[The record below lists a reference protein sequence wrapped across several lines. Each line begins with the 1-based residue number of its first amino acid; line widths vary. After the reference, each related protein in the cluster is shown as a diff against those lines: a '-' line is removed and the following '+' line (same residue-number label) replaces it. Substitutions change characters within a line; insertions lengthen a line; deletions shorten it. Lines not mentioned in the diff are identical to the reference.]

1 MDDKK
6 EVLQE
11 LIGKGDRIG
20 KFVTAD
26 SGVGYFI
33 IPNYYDDEIEHVD
46 ISACLEYTL
55 HELLNA
61 GYADDDVA
69 NILNADQVEDPDDL
83 YNDGIPID
91 LGYRISDQII
101 EIEEI

>member
-11 LIGKGDRIG
+11 LTDTGDRIG

-33 IPNYYDDEIEHVD
+33 IPNYYDEEIEHVD

-69 NILNADQVEDPDDL
+69 NILNADRVEDPDEL

-91 LGYRISDQII
+91 LGYMITDQII
-101 EIEEI
+101 ELEEI

>member
-1 MDDKK
+1 MEDKK
-6 EVLQE
+6 EILQE

-26 SGVGYFI
+26 SEVGYFI

-69 NILNADQVEDPDDL
+69 NILNADQVEDLDEL

>member
-1 MDDKK
+1 MDDEK

-11 LIGKGDRIG
+11 LMGTGDRIG

-26 SGVGYFI
+26 SRVGYFI

-69 NILNADQVEDPDDL
+69 NILNADQVEDPDEL
-83 YNDGIPID
+83 CNDEIPID
-91 LGYRISDQII
+91 LRYRITDQII

>member
-11 LIGKGDRIG
+11 LIDTGDRIG

-33 IPNYYDDEIEHVD
+33 IPNYYDEEIEHVD

-55 HELLNA
+55 HKLLNA

-69 NILNADQVEDPDDL
+69 NILNADQVEDPDEL

-91 LGYRISDQII
+91 LGYRITDQII
-101 EIEEI
+101 EIEEV

>member
-11 LIGKGDRIG
+11 LIDTGDRIG

-33 IPNYYDDEIEHVD
+33 IPNYYDNEIEHVD

-61 GYADDDVA
+61 GYADEDVA
-69 NILNADQVEDPDDL
+69 NILNADQVEDPDEL

-91 LGYRISDQII
+91 LGYRITDQII

>member
-11 LIGKGDRIG
+11 LIGTGDGIG

-33 IPNYYDDEIEHVD
+33 IPNYYDHEIEHVD

-69 NILNADQVEDPDDL
+69 NILNADQVEDPDEL
-83 YNDGIPID
+83 YNDEIPID
-91 LGYRISDQII
+91 LGYMITDQII
-101 EIEEI
+101 ELEEI

>member
-11 LIGKGDRIG
+11 LIGTGDRIG
-20 KFVTAD
+20 KFVTAG

-33 IPNYYDDEIEHVD
+33 IPNYYDNEIEHVD

-101 EIEEI
+101 EMEEV

>member
-11 LIGKGDRIG
+11 LIGTGDRIG
-20 KFVTAD
+20 KFITTD

-33 IPNYYDDEIEHVD
+33 IPNYYDEEIEHVD

-69 NILNADQVEDPDDL
+69 NILNADRVEDPDEL
-83 YNDGIPID
+83 YNDEIPID
-91 LGYRISDQII
+91 LGYRITDQII
-101 EIEEI
+101 EIEEV

>member
-6 EVLQE
+6 EVLQA
-11 LIGKGDRIG
+11 LIGTGDRIG

-33 IPNYYDDEIEHVD
+33 IPNYYDEEIEHVD

-61 GYADDDVA
+61 GYADEDVA
-69 NILNADQVEDPDDL
+69 NILNADQVKDPDEL

-91 LGYRISDQII
+91 LGYRISDEII